1 MKPQARR
8 AWGRMVS
15 DFTLTSQR
23 ENIAG
28 LEVVCIAKAAGDLRN
43 LLRRHATIRAGRL
56 RPLSS
61 KAARRVPRASREN
74 LSSRSRSLSIA
85 RLDFRVGRR
94 ARTGRS
100 AVVRIANR
108 LACLRHPARR
118 HPRPAS
124 QRSGKNAPGDAI
136 AEWTLRSAGRS
147 GAGSWL
153 LLR

>member
-61 KAARRVPRASREN
+61 KAARRVPRASRET

-85 RLDFRVGRR
+85 GLDFLVGRR
-94 ARTGRS
+94 AVTGRS
-100 AVVRIANR
+100 AVGLIANR
-108 LACLRHPARR
+108 LAFATHPPRR
-118 HPRPAS
+118 RPLMPS
-124 QRSGKNAPGDAI
+124 QHSRSN
-136 AEWTLRSAGRS
+136 
-147 GAGSWL
+147 
-153 LLR
+153 